1 LLARW
6 AVFVSGNGS
15 NLESLLA
22 NPYFKQKILYVFT
35 NNVDAKA
42 VLRVKRK
49 GFSKVSLIAIQKEN
63 YNQNWAQL
71 ANQLNTLRIRNVFLL
86 GFMRIIPENFLEIF
100 KGEVFNIHPSILP
113 EFKGIDAFSRSFE
126 ARQNVGVSLHS
137 VNEFLDEGRIQIQ
150 KSLNSCFKSDL
161 MMYNNKVLARCVHSF
176 VEQNL
181 VRCFFDRNFI
191 RVCRNGI

>member
-1 LLARW
+1 MLARW